1 MSTKRRSWS
10 VEQKLQ
16 LIQEADQYGIKMAMH
31 KLNQGGPNVVPIW
44 V

>member
-16 LIQEADQYGIKMAMH
+16 VIQEADQYG
-31 KLNQGGPNVVPIW
+31 LTPIRFCQ
-44 V
+44 